1 MKVQRILE
9 TLSIMQILND
19 FALKILLLN
28 FLQNKEKKAKLIIK
42 NLFEVLLT
50 LIALVFSMRI

>member
-19 FALKILLLN
+19 FALEILLLN